1 MGCLASRR
9 VWFYLLY
16 PRSNN
21 PCNSFNCFFLH
32 FKRNQTNC
40 YELYLSSRF
49 YRIYTFNDICIL
61 HVVLVKATPDRLLK
75 NLSGLLFVL
84 SIAILDYSLTLHALM
99 ALHFF
104 NYRSEK
110 ACYEYLKTYDNKYR
124 AAEDRGAA
132 RDLSSEAFAD
142 SHARKTERK
151 GDHGYNTATNEC
163 LKR

>member
-1 MGCLASRR
+1 MGCLAPRR

-16 PRSNN
+16 PCSNN

-75 NLSGLLFVL
+75 NLSGVSLCFLRIKCCLFVGAFFERPRANTVRPYRVLDNFSAKSARPL
-84 SIAILDYSLTLHALM
+84 SKTFLVSVDKE
-99 ALHFF
+99 
-104 NYRSEK
+104 EK
-110 ACYEYLKTYDNKYR
+110 I
-124 AAEDRGAA
+124 
-132 RDLSSEAFAD
+132 
-142 SHARKTERK
+142 
-151 GDHGYNTATNEC
+151 
-163 LKR
+163 